1 MPNRDYIQTVA
12 HELIKKYDTRDPF
25 ELCKAIGVEVFY
37 ADLGS
42 LKGMYKYL
50 KKNRFAV
57 INEKLDSYS
66 KTLVCAH
73 ELGHDILHQ
82 DLAKRVCLQEF
93 MLYDMKSRPEY
104 EANLFASEIL
114 LPDDKILTLAH
125 DGYDIEQIAKALS
138 IDINLVAIKISS
150 LNTRGY
156 QFNNVIDVKSDF
168 LSFFAIGKQ
177 KASAGRTAQVM
188 LKYYRSL
195 RKA

>member
-25 ELCKAIGVEVFY
+25 ELCKSIGIEVFY

-57 INEKLDSYS
+57 INENLDAYT

-82 DLAKRVCLQEF
+82 NLAKSICLQEF

-125 DGYDIEQIAKALS
+125 DGYDIEQIAKELCT
-138 IDINLVAIKISS
+138 DINLIALKVSS
-150 LNTRGY
+150 MNTRGY
-156 QFNNVIDVKSDF
+156 EFKNIIESKPNF
-168 LSFFAIGKQ
+168 LKG
-177 KASAGRTAQVM
+177 
-188 LKYYRSL
+188 
-195 RKA
+195 

>member
-1 MPNRDYIQTVA
+1 MPKRDYIQTVA

-57 INEKLDSYS
+57 INERLDSYS

-104 EANLFASEIL
+104 EANLFAVSL
-114 LPDDKILTLAH
+114 L
-125 DGYDIEQIAKALS
+125 
-138 IDINLVAIKISS
+138 
-150 LNTRGY
+150 
-156 QFNNVIDVKSDF
+156 FNESDF
-168 LSFFAIGKQ
+168 NMKVLNMSNYLLKQ
-177 KASAGRTAQVM
+177 VLDYNIAVEE
-188 LKYYRSL
+188 
-195 RKA
+195 